1 MCSCSTKRENIWSSW
16 PIAAFKVCLRFLC
29 MCYFCANFSC
39 SKQTLISLPC
49 CHAVFSSPPVHLH
62 TRAHKGRVHVI
73 HIWVAARFI
82 FIHYCN
88 ILEAVQAIL
97 FILTTVT
104 TFPIYL
110 YSTHF
115 VTHYQSIYTNLSS
128 AINIIDAWD
137 LLIIIRVPRLTKEV
151 RKTVS
156 FLPGKAFDS
165 FSKTDVSHRKCHG
178 IMCDQQDWPAEG
190 QRLSAPAEKHR
201 LFQRN

>member
-1 MCSCSTKRENIWSSW
+1 MHRSCSVSQQFLFVLPFISHLCVAVKQNERTFG
-16 PIAAFKVCLRFLC
+16 AADLLQLSKYAYTFYVCATFVLTFHVQSRPL
-29 MCYFCANFSC
+29 Y
-39 SKQTLISLPC
+39 PC
-49 CHAVFSSPPVHLH
+49 LH

-128 AINIIDAWD
+128 AINIIDI
-137 LLIIIRVPRLTKEV
+137 LLGIYSSSLEYRVWQKRSERLCPSCQEKLLTAFPRRT
-151 RKTVS
+151 
-156 FLPGKAFDS
+156 
-165 FSKTDVSHRKCHG
+165 CHIENVMG
-178 IMCDQQDWPAEG
+178 
-190 QRLSAPAEKHR
+190 
-201 LFQRN
+201 

>member
-16 PIAAFKVCLRFLC
+16 PIAAFKVCLHFLC

-49 CHAVFSSPPVHLH
+49 CHTVFSSPPVHLH

-128 AINIIDAWD
+128 AINIIGI
-137 LLIIIRVPRLTKEV
+137 LLGIYSSSLEYRVWQKRSERLCPSCQEKLLTAFPRWT
-151 RKTVS
+151 
-156 FLPGKAFDS
+156 
-165 FSKTDVSHRKCHG
+165 CHIENVMG
-178 IMCDQQDWPAEG
+178 
-190 QRLSAPAEKHR
+190 
-201 LFQRN
+201 